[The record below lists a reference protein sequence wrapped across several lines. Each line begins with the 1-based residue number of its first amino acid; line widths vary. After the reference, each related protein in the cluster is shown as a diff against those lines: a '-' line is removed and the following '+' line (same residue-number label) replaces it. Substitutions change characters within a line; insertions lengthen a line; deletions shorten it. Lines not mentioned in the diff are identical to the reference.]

1 MKTNNQIQQFRSE
14 EFGSLDILMEDGK
27 PYFPATECA
36 AVLGYK
42 NPHDAITKHCRYPA
56 KREVP
61 HPQSS
66 AKRISINY
74 IPEGDLYRLIIR
86 SKLPAASRFEKWV
99 FDEVLPTVRKYGAY
113 ATGET
118 LDELLRSPSFAET
131 LMGRLDKERR
141 RSKTFEEL
149 ATEMAPKALYC
160 DLVLQNK
167 NAIPV
172 SLIAKDYGMTAA
184 RFNEMLHGFGIQYRV
199 AGTWLLYQKYAAGG
213 YTQTRTYYVGKNVA
227 VMHTCWTQKGRLFLY
242 EFLKMFGI
250 LPQTKSRRPAPL
262 SAQTESCI

>member
-36 AVLGYK
+36 AVLGYR
-42 NPHDAITKHCRYPA
+42 NPRKAILDHCKGVTKRDSLSGGGVQE
-56 KREVP
+56 R
-61 HPQSS
+61 
-66 AKRISINY
+66 NY

-99 FDEVLPTVRKYGAY
+99 FDEVLPSVRKYGAY
-113 ATGET
+113 ATGDT
-118 LDELLRSPSFAET
+118 LDELLRDPTFSET

-167 NAIPV
+167 KAVPV

-184 RFNEMLHGFGIQYRV
+184 RFNEMLHRFGIQYRV

-213 YTQTRTYYVGKNVA
+213 YTQTRTYHVGGDTT
-227 VMHTCWTQKGRLFLY
+227 VMHTCWTQKGRMFLY
-242 EFLKMFGI
+242 EFLKTFGI
-250 LPQTKSRRPAPL
+250 LPQTEARRPAPL
-262 SAQTESCI
+262 SAQAGSYI